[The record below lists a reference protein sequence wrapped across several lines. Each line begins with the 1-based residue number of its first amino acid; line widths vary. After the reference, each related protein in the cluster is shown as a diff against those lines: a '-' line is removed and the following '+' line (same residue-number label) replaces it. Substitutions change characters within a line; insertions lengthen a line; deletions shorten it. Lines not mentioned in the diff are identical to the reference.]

1 LERGEGEIGEEDA
14 GLNRR
19 RGELETARISAGLRE
34 GVTPAVSSEGEG
46 GVTGEE
52 GPDRVGPPVSG
63 VRKESG
69 YRFGIGFLG
78 RGLDSRLGRKASPRP
93 FYLFFFLS
101 PFSFSISFLFSY
113 LLRNFCKTPSNQ
125 TKPFS

>member
-78 RGLDSRLGRKASPRP
+78 RGLVQEVGRNGAPGSG
-93 FYLFFFLS
+93 FMFLLLLF
-101 PFSFSISFLFSY
+101 FSFSEFLFP
-113 LLRNFCKTPSNQ
+113 L
-125 TKPFS
+125 